1 MSNPINSL
9 GPQGIKPVAP
19 TAPTAKPASSGD
31 DFAQMMR
38 DQLQQVGALQT
49 DADDQVAKLV
59 SGQSDNMTEVFVA
72 TRKAQVAFSLLMEI
86 RNKLVD
92 AYEEVRNMR
101 V

>member
-1 MSNPINSL
+1 MSNPISNV
-9 GPQGIKPVAP
+9 GAQGIKPVVPSAP
-19 TAPTAKPASSGD
+19 TVKPGGSGD

-38 DQLQQVGALQT
+38 AQLEQVGKLQT

-92 AYEEVRNMR
+92 AYDEVRNMR